1 MSRLSST
8 LEIKVIYSTS
18 TQYALRAL
26 IHLAITDRSGPV
38 LVREIAAA
46 ENVPKQFLSKILNTL
61 RNRGLVEST
70 KGPGGGFV
78 LARPRNSI
86 QVSEV
91 IEALDGPTQFD
102 LSCILG
108 LEECSDTVPCALHDA
123 WKKFRE
129 EYVKSLTS
137 LTLDDLV
144 RTLDRKQTQRVHPE
158 SANRGRRT

>member
-1 MSRLSST
+1 M
-8 LEIKVIYSTS
+8 IYSTS

-26 IHLAITDRSGPV
+26 IHLAITDRTGPV
-38 LVREIAAA
+38 LVRQIAEA
-46 ENVPKQFLSKILNTL
+46 ENIPKQFLSKILNTL

-78 LARPRNSI
+78 LARSRNSI

-91 IEALDGPTQFD
+91 IEALDGPGQSD

-108 LEECSDTVPCALHDA
+108 LEECNDTAPCALHDA

-137 LTLDDLV
+137 LTLEDLV
-144 RTLDRKQTQRVHPE
+144 QTLDRKQTQRDHVV
-158 SANRGRRT
+158 STSKSRRA